1 MFYISRH
8 LFMNTGLCIYLNMFH
23 GVVADLSA
31 KCMCDLSVLLL
42 L

>member
-23 GVVADLSA
+23 AGVAYISA
-31 KCMCDLSVLLL
+31 KCMHDLCVLLL